1 MNEEYQER
9 SGRGLINLLLIIITI
24 AGIVFAMLKVFQ
36 SNDNEEPTKQIT
48 VVPADDSFVLTKTE
62 WQTLQSKLQQQ
73 QARMSCSQV
82 ASRLKRLCSHWGLL
96 TCSFQGSG

>member
-1 MNEEYQER
+1 MSVTL
-9 SGRGLINLLLIIITI
+9 SGI
-24 AGIVFAMLKVFQ
+24 AYAGQRVLPHTV
-36 SNDNEEPTKQIT
+36 KQ
-48 VVPADDSFVLTKTE
+48 
-62 WQTLQSKLQQQ
+62 KLQQQ